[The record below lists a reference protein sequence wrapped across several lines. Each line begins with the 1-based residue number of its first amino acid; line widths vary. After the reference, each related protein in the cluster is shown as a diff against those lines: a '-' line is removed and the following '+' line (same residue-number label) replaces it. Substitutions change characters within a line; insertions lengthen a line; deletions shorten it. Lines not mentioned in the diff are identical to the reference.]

1 METNIAATDD
11 VLLPARKT
19 MQRYG
24 IADRTLDRWVADP
37 KLGFPR
43 PVVINTKRY
52 LRVAD
57 LRAWELKL
65 ARAAGSVA

>member
-1 METNIAATDD
+1 METLQDTAYDA
-11 VLLPARKT
+11 LLPARKT

-24 IADRTLDRWVADP
+24 IADRTLDRWIADP

-52 LRVAD
+52 FRVRD
-57 LRAWELKL
+57 LVVWERERAKG
-65 ARAAGSVA
+65 AAA